1 MSDNPYQSPTVG
13 IMDAIPVTVDDTPP
27 SVLERLPRLTKSQGS
42 FVLLASFVATT
53 FAGAF
58 FGILGGIAGVL
69 IGGFLACITGLLV
82 FGVLLLSNSAST
94 SRDHLPWAATLG
106 GGLTGWLSVVAL
118 SGGDIFVASTGS
130 GWMLSG
136 MTAAFGAVA
145 AGVTAWTVT
154 LHFLRANERT
164 ARSAVRFTR

>member
-1 MSDNPYQSPTVG
+1 MSHNPYQSPAVSV
-13 IMDAIPVTVDDTPP
+13 MEAIPVTMDTTPP
-27 SVLERLPRLTKSQGS
+27 SVLERLPRLSTSQGNL
-42 FVLLASFVATT
+42 VLLASFVSTT
-53 FAGAF
+53 FAGAS

-82 FGVLLLSNSAST
+82 FGLLLLRNSTST
-94 SRDHLPWAATLG
+94 SREHLPWAATLG

-154 LHFLRANERT
+154 LHFLRANERA